1 MLSSQRVPFAKWQMN
16 DIATNK
22 LQDDFKKYIDLEYFN
37 DMATQCLPETLYY
50 WLLQIYRRFHFNSYQ
65 IGVTQTALNLYNI
78 HCVMPFLD
86 SQLIDFMYKMPENW
100 GRGLELKTTKYPLR
114 FLAEHKWEMPMDI
127 LMEKGPHSYISENDS
142 RWSYSGGSWNIY
154 CEIMFKSVFADYF
167 KSVLSKTK
175 LEEVFD
181 QTFFKVDALNIII
194 KDYVEGKEN
203 PENVTTLFRLA
214 ILFSIGFLVK

>member
-1 MLSSQRVPFAKWQMN
+1 
-16 DIATNK
+16 
-22 LQDDFKKYIDLEYFN
+22 
-37 DMATQCLPETLYY
+37 
-50 WLLQIYRRFHFNSYQ
+50 
-65 IGVTQTALNLYNI
+65 
-78 HCVMPFLD
+78 
-86 SQLIDFMYKMPENW
+86 
-100 GRGLELKTTKYPLR
+100 
-114 FLAEHKWEMPMDI
+114 
-127 LMEKGPHSYISENDS
+127 
-142 RWSYSGGSWNIY
+142 
-154 CEIMFKSVFADYF
+154 MFKSVFADYF